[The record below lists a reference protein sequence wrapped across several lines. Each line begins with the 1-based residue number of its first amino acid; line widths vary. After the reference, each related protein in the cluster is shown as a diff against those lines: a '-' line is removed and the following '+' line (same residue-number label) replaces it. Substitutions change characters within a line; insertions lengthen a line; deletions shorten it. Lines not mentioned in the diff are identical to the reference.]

1 MLDVK
6 RLKQEIRRSNI
17 SEKELCGALGVKYP
31 EFIENLS
38 SETLNTSEAEKITR
52 ILNIKEPWKIFF
64 ANNLHT

>member
-1 MLDVK
+1 MIDVE
-6 RLKQEIRRSNI
+6 RLKQEIRKSNI

-31 EFIENLS
+31 DFIDNLR

-64 ANNLHT
+64 AKRLP